1 MVRLAPMSGRALQRG
16 TPTARAAMGSC
27 RSTLK
32 PPKTRTAPCAC
43 LASGGAAAADA
54 AGDKMPLKKGSSKAA
69 ISANIRKLR
78 TEGKPQKQAVA
89 IALRTAG
96 KQRCRWGCKR
106 KRRKGNG
113 Y

>member
-1 MVRLAPMSGRALQRG
+1 V
-16 TPTARAAMGSC
+16 RAAMGRC

-54 AGDKMPLKKGSSKAA
+54 AGDDMPLKKGSGKAA

-106 KRRKGNG
+106 TKKRGQG
-113 Y
+113 SEY

>member
-1 MVRLAPMSGRALQRG
+1 M
-16 TPTARAAMGSC
+16 RAAMGRC

-54 AGDKMPLKKGSSKAA
+54 AGDDMPLKKGSGKAA

-78 TEGKPQKQAVA
+78 TEGK
-89 IALRTAG
+89 
-96 KQRCRWGCKR
+96 QRCRWGCKR
-106 KRRKGNG
+106 TKKRGQG
-113 Y
+113 SEY